1 VSEITAVPTRWQEA
15 AVQLRRNPVALWAGC
30 LLLLVTLAV
39 VAGPWLLPHGPET
52 IDWENIS
59 SPPSWSAGHW
69 LGTDGNGRDLL
80 ARLLVGGR
88 VSLAVGLVA
97 TLVSVLIGACYGAVA
112 GYIGGRVDQIMMRLV
127 DVLYALP
134 FLFMVILLTVYFG
147 RHIVLIFVAIGAIN
161 WLDMA
166 RIVRGQAMAL
176 REREFVL
183 AARTMGVSP
192 GGILLRHLLPNLAG
206 IVIVYATLTVPQVIL
221 AESFLSFLGLG
232 VQEPLS
238 SWGGLISDGAREME
252 NAPWMLLFPGM
263 ALALTLL
270 CLNFL
275 GDGLRDALDP
285 LVRDA
290 DGVSRP

>member
-1 VSEITAVPTRWQEA
+1 MTPVPAASPRWQRA
-15 AVQLRRNPVALWAGC
+15 ARHLRGNRVAMWAGVL
-30 LLLLVTLAV
+30 LLLLVLSV
-39 VAGPWLLPHGPET
+39 VIGPWLLPHGPEAV
-52 IDWENIS
+52 DWERIS
-59 SPPSWSAGHW
+59 SPPSWSTGHW

-88 VSLAVGLVA
+88 VSFAVGLVA
-97 TLVSVLIGACYGAVA
+97 TLVSAVIGVCYGAVA
-112 GYIGGRVDQIMMRLV
+112 GYLGGRADQVMMRLV

-134 FLFMVILLTVYFG
+134 FLFLVILLTVYFG

-183 AARTMGVSP
+183 AARTAGVSAT
-192 GGILLRHLLPNLAG
+192 GIVLQHILPNLLG
-206 IVIVYATLTVPQVIL
+206 IVVVYTTLTVPQVIL

-252 NAPWMLLFPGM
+252 NAPWMLVFPG
-263 ALALTLL
+263 LALGLSLL

-285 LVRDA
+285 LAGARG
-290 DGVSRP
+290 GVPGP